1 MPRFVRPLINSR
13 LNRGMRKDILIVGV
27 VGLVWQLAPS
37 DGRELITLVLFALL
51 AVTGCARTPRDRDI
65 LIICGVGLLWE
76 MILAGSRD
84 WMTVVLF
91 ALPPLRLSLDGWAAQ
106 QRAMPRA
113 SRRLAWNTVSPGRLL
128 GWLLDGLAG
137 IGRRIKTPEFVFEI
151 VGALGM
157 LGLGIAA
164 AVYLTQGLGV
174 SRDII
179 GYGALSY
186 ALGAVG
192 FKGLLYSGLVVP
204 VLHKH
209 LAPLWIASAQG
220 FVSAISE
227 LGAAAL
233 FFWLVIPELTFPE
246 LIGFGATAGIVEALF
261 IPLMSIGGINMLSG
275 TPVER
280 IGAEQWHDLGATPL
294 TVMAFPLVERGLTM
308 ALHTSS
314 RSLVYAAMVLSN
326 VGPAFVAISLFAAV
340 DAAAYYAL
348 VKRLKVLSFAIAIR
362 FYALVALSVG
372 IQTLLL
378 WQLHGSLWWR

>member
-1 MPRFVRPLINSR
+1 MK
-13 LNRGMRKDILIVGV
+13 KDILIVGI

-51 AVTGCARTPRDRDI
+51 VVTVLARTPRDRDI
-65 LIICGVGLLWE
+65 LIISGVGLLWE
-76 MILAGSRD
+76 MIFADSRD
-84 WMTVVLF
+84 WITIALF

-106 QRAMPRA
+106 QRPMTGA
-113 SRRLAWNTVSPGRLL
+113 SRRLAWNAVSPGRLL

-137 IGRRIKTPEFVFEI
+137 MGKRIKTREFVFEF

-157 LGLGIAA
+157 LGLGIGA

-204 VLHKH
+204 VLHKR
-209 LAPLWIASAQG
+209 LAPLWLATAQG

-233 FFWLVIPELTFPE
+233 FFWLVIPELSFPE

-261 IPLMSIGGINMLSG
+261 IPLMSIGGINILSG

-280 IGAEQWHDLGATPL
+280 TGAEQWQDLGATPVA
-294 TVMAFPLVERGLTM
+294 VMAFPLVERGLTM
-308 ALHTSS
+308 ALHASS
-314 RSLVYAAMVLSN
+314 RALVYAAMVLGN
-326 VGPAFVAISLFAAV
+326 VVPALLAVSLFAAV
-340 DAAAYYAL
+340 DGTAYYAL
-348 VKRLKVLSFAIAIR
+348 LKQLKVLSFALAIR
-362 FYALVALSVG
+362 FYTLVALSVG
-372 IQTLLL
+372 ILTLLF
-378 WQLHGSLWWR
+378 WQLHGLLW